1 MALDKNDIDILS
13 EAFKRAMKSDPG
25 YNPRPSAPA
34 PGGEGRSQLGTTLDA
49 LSGELTGLGKAA
61 VGTAVDG
68 FGRLM
73 KGGVT
78 VSDAF
83 KITAD
88 NLKGSGSHIGGAF
101 GKIIGVGG
109 DLVGSLEDSMAMYK
123 SLSVTGASFNSS
135 LVDLRIASAGTRMTL
150 NDFGQLIEKNTGSF
164 AQLSGGVE
172 KGALLFADASQ
183 KMFDDSGLIERMTRM
198 GYTTND
204 LNSLLSY
211 TIVQQKRLGLSDAE
225 ATERAIEQAE
235 SLAFE
240 MDAIAKIT
248 GKSRKAQEDDLRKLQ
263 ESGQIRAAIDLAV
276 EKGGKDVQ
284 AAFASMSTASEL
296 GGDDFKKLQEQ
307 MFAMGRPSKDMAE
320 KFAMAGGEA
329 QRLMKASA
337 DAAKR
342 GDEQTAKRLTM
353 EAAAAYAQYQQGTA
367 MKTIA
372 AQGNQAAIES
382 NASTRKLSDQIKATA
397 KELNV
402 DATSAEGRRK
412 VLEKISADTAAAQK
426 GAADKTT
433 LTLNTVTNNMNDYAA
448 GVQQGTFKQLKQ
460 GEMLD
465 KALGDYYNTLD
476 SAKGKENKLR
486 EQSAG
491 DMDKAFKKILGMV
504 SGQDPK
510 ASGIVAAIEKGLA
523 MSKEKGTGLTAQS
536 AELKGLMTLLATDKG
551 SAALQAT
558 MEKAAKKEKM
568 DPNEYLA
575 KVLAQGPKATDQL
588 VKATLAESNRQLVEE
603 ERKARQKPGESR
615 LEDVQNRRRAKEEAA
630 AAEGTTGSDPI
641 SRLVGLATSGPG
653 LNVNVLKMP
662 SIPGVKPYSTG
673 TLGTTGNLFEEFGSG
688 TLAML
693 HGKESVITEAQ
704 MSNLAK
710 GISKMNMSEIAAKS
724 NTTAP
729 KSETKPTQVTSSAT
743 LNDVVD
749 SLQSLNRLMAQM
761 ISNTDSMVDNSQRQ
775 IKATKGLN
783 GNIYSR

>member
-1 MALDKNDIDILS
+1 MSLTKNDLK
-13 EAFKRAMKSDPG
+13 EAFRDAMKEASRDG
-25 YNPRPSAPA
+25 YSPRSRSEPSGETSTL
-34 PGGEGRSQLGTTLDA
+34 GGTLDA
-49 LSGELTGLGKAA
+49 LTGELTGLGKAA
-61 VGTAVDG
+61 VGTAQDG
-68 FGRLM
+68 FVRLM

-88 NLKGSGSHIGGAF
+88 NLKGSSSHIGGAF
-101 GKIIGVGG
+101 GKIIGIGG

-123 SLSVTGASFNSS
+123 SLSNTGASFNSS

-150 NDFGQLIEKNTGSF
+150 NDFGALIEKNTASF
-164 AQLSGGVE
+164 AQLPGGVE

-204 LNSLLSY
+204 LNSLLSF
-211 TIVQQKRLGLSDAE
+211 TIVQQKRRGLSDEE
-225 ATERAIEQAE
+225 ATANAIAQAE
-235 SLAFE
+235 NLAFE
-240 MDAIAKIT
+240 MDAIAKLT

-263 ESGQIRAAIDLAV
+263 ENGQMRAAIDLAIG
-276 EKGGKDVQ
+276 KGGKDVE
-284 AAFASMSTASEL
+284 AAFASMSTASEI

-337 DAAKR
+337 EAAKR
-342 GDEQTAKRLTM
+342 GDEQTSKRLTM
-353 EAAAAYAQYQQGTA
+353 EAAAAYAQYQQSTA
-367 MKTIA
+367 MKQIA
-372 AQGNQAAIES
+372 AQGNQAAIDG
-382 NASTRKLSDQIKATA
+382 NASTRKLADQMKATA

-412 VLEKISADTAAAQK
+412 VLEKISADTAKQQK
-426 GAADKTT
+426 GAADATT
-433 LTLNTVTNNMNDYAA
+433 RTLNTVTNNMNDYSA

-465 KALGDYYNTLD
+465 KALDDYYKTLD

-486 EQSAG
+486 EQSS
-491 DMDKAFKKILGMV
+491 DLTDKGFKKILGLI

-510 ASGIVAAIEKGLA
+510 ASGITAAIEKGLA

-536 AELKGLMTLLATDKG
+536 QELKGLLTMLTTDKG

-588 VKATLAESNRQLVEE
+588 VKASLAESNRQVAEE

-630 AAEGTTGSDPI
+630 AQEPTGSDPI

-662 SIPGVKPYSTG
+662 GLLQKQTG
-673 TLGTTGNLFEEFGSG
+673 SLGTTGKLFEDFGSG

-693 HGKESVITEAQ
+693 HGKESVITEDQ

-724 NTTAP
+724 NANAP
-729 KSETKPTQVTSSAT
+729 KAETKPTQVTSSAT

-761 ISNTDSMVDNSQRQ
+761 ISNTDSMIDSSQRQ

-783 GNIYSR
+783 GNIYSK